1 MPSVRLE
8 YDIFPE
14 PGALEPSLQEL
25 LREARY
31 AADHLAYAPYSG
43 FQVGAAVLLANGQMI
58 RGSNQENASFPAGTC
73 AERVALH
80 TAAILHPGVTVTA
93 LALTYT
99 KKQID
104 PSMVHEVLSPCGICR
119 QVINEV
125 SQRQQAA
132 IHILMCSAN
141 GTILSVKDAKELLP
155 FSFGSKML

>member
-1 MPSVRLE
+1 MPSLRLE

-14 PGALEPSLQEL
+14 ASALEPSLQEL

-43 FQVGAAVLLANGQMI
+43 FQVGAAVLLANGQII

-80 TAAILHPGVTVTA
+80 TAAILHPGVKVTA
-93 LALTYT
+93 LAITYT